1 MIGSAMPLTLT
12 ASILAKMKYPRVTR
26 SVAALTTTLS
36 GSASFSSRAAMFTVS
51 PSEGVTTLARSHLA
65 DHDARVDTTCGKT
78 HVATLESCA
87 CEPRNGA
94 DHVEPC
100 TNGLNRVVAQRVGIP
115 EVREHPV
122 ALVLSDM
129 AVKALDYLCASGV
142 VRRD

>member
-1 MIGSAMPLTLT
+1 M
-12 ASILAKMKYPRVTR
+12 
-26 SVAALTTTLS
+26 
-36 GSASFSSRAAMFTVS
+36 
-51 PSEGVTTLARSHLA
+51 TTLARSHLA
-65 DHDARVDTTCGKT
+65 HDHDARVDTDTCGKT

-94 DHVEPC
+94 TTSSP